1 MQIGGHAH
9 AGAHDNLY
17 SFCLSLEHLKTDTW
31 VGGHGVGEKRGWMW
45 LNGRRQKKG
54 CRSVNQS
61 RQSLTGQSH
70 VDNTLAPNM
79 NRPPNSGLIDLV
91 FVKIATLIGPMID
104 LLFSPTTRGQQQ
116 ITRDYIVDHQQ
127 NRAGIS
133 RPEERA
139 LLLHHQFNCL

>member
-1 MQIGGHAH
+1 MGKA
-9 AGAHDNLY
+9 
-17 SFCLSLEHLKTDTW
+17 
-31 VGGHGVGEKRGWMW
+31 
-45 LNGRRQKKG
+45 KKG
-54 CRSVNQS
+54 MPLGQS
-61 RQSLTGQSH
+61 IKTISNCTGQSH
-70 VDNTLAPNM
+70 VDDTSLAPNM
-79 NRPPNSGLIDLV
+79 DWPANSGQINLV

-104 LLFSPTTRGQQQ
+104 LLFSPTTRHQQQ